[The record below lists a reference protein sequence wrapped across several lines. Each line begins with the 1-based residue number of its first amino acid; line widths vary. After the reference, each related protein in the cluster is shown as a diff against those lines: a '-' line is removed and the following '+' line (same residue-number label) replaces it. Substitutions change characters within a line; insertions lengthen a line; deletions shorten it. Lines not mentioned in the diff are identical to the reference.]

1 MASASGGRRVFIS
14 GLGAITPY
22 GIGRETLREAL
33 YAGRSAIGPIR
44 AFDASRFPT
53 RFGGE
58 LPILRFEEHFDS
70 KELPWLSGLTA
81 YGVIA
86 GRLAVADAGLTP
98 QTAAEAGVVF
108 GSGFGTIAEAGPH
121 FLKWAEIGDTASR
134 PTTIPSLM
142 LNAPAAQISIHLGL
156 NGPSLA
162 VATACSSGSHAIGAA
177 YREIREGRREVMIA
191 GGGEHALTE
200 LMLLSWSRLRV
211 LSRRNDAPE
220 RACRPFD
227 VDRDGLVL
235 SDAVVLLVL
244 ESEASLA
251 RRGGTALAEI
261 AGYASNCD
269 ASHLTAPNQRTEV
282 LAIHEALRDAALT
295 AGDVDLVVAH
305 GTATRLNDRTEGQA
319 LREVFGGN
327 HFPVV
332 AAPKSMLGHTMGASG
347 ALGLAAATFALR
359 SGIVP
364 PTINLGRVDPEC
376 GIPAPP
382 STAER
387 LDPEVAIVDAFAF
400 GGHNAVLVVRKAE
413 ASG

>member
-1 MASASGGRRVFIS
+1 MTSASGGRRVFIT

-22 GIGRETLREAL
+22 GVGREPLREAL

-58 LPILRFEEHFDS
+58 LPAIPFEEHFDT

-81 YGVIA
+81 HGVIA
-86 GRLAVADAGLTP
+86 ARLAVADAGLAP
-98 QTAAEAGVVF
+98 EVSAAAGVVF
-108 GSGFGTIAEAGPH
+108 GSGFGTIAESGPH
-121 FLKWAEIGDTASR
+121 FLKWAEIGDAASR

-142 LNAPAAQISIHLGL
+142 LNAPPAQIAIHLGL
-156 NGPSLA
+156 TGPSLA
-162 VATACSSGSHAIGAA
+162 VATACSSGSHAIGLA
-177 YREIREGRREVMIA
+177 YREIREGRRDVMLA

-211 LSRRNDAPE
+211 LSRRNDEPQKAS
-220 RACRPFD
+220 RPFD

-235 SDAVVLLVL
+235 ADAVVLLVL

-269 ASHLTAPNQRTEV
+269 ASHLTAPHQATEV
-282 LAIHEALRDAALT
+282 VAIREALRDASLAP
-295 AGDVDLVVAH
+295 GDVDLVIAH
-305 GTATRLNDRTEGQA
+305 GTATRLNDRTEGQS
-319 LREVFGGN
+319 LREVFGEN

-347 ALGLAAATFALR
+347 ALGLAAAALSLE

-364 PTINLGRVDPEC
+364 PTINLDRVDPEC

-382 STAER
+382 SSATR
-387 LDPEVAIVDAFAF
+387 IDPEVAIVDAFAF
-400 GGHNAVLVVRKAE
+400 GGHNAVLVARKVGANR
-413 ASG
+413 